1 MISITEK
8 WKLYISSYLPLYF
21 LILVKEYKQVLNALK
36 NITNLTVQIFNNMK
50 NLNIQEFNKLK
61 NLILSDIAVFTVLAI
76 LIYSI
81 YLLGKV
87 FFSKPT
93 RTFSI
98 KGDFEPVSDS
108 IMSYVMT
115 YIIPLISVDF
125 SEPVTLVTN
134 ILLFWFIGV
143 IYVKND
149 LIYLNPII
157 SISHNIYINGKNI
170 VISKYSLGELRRFKK
185 EGTKVKGKKLSS
197 NIVIYQKN
205 K

>member
-1 MISITEK
+1 MLSIPEK

-21 LILVKEYKQVLNALK
+21 LILVKEYKQVFNSLK
-36 NITNLTVQIFNNMK
+36 NIK
-50 NLNIQEFNKLK
+50 NLNI
-61 NLILSDIAVFTVLAI
+61 SDIPAYSVLLI

-81 YLLGKV
+81 YLLAKI

-93 RTFSI
+93 KTYSI
-98 KGDFEPVSDS
+98 EGEFEPVSDS

-115 YIIPLISVDF
+115 YIVPVISVDF
-125 SEPVTLVTN
+125 SEPITLVTN
-134 ILLFWFIGV
+134 ILLFLFIGI

-149 LIYLNPII
+149 LIYLNPVI
-157 SISHNIYINGKNI
+157 SVSHNIYINGKNI

-185 EGTKVKGKKLSS
+185 EKIKVKGKKLSTH
-197 NIVIYQKN
+197 VFLYQKR